1 VLERHTPNLDR
12 ADTVALKRFF
22 CGNGTIQIGK
32 KRPTAK
38 LPGLL
43 RKSALGGTAAIQML
57 NPHKHLT
64 TQPIDFWLA
73 RGAVLVIAALQIGIV
88 NDLTVG
94 PRWLA
99 PCLELALLIPLS
111 IATAWT
117 QKRARKAATDD
128 QWNLVG
134 RDRRMIRRLAIAL
147 TAVTTLMNFGALARL
162 IAAILAGNAGSGQ
175 TLLLDAINIWVT
187 NVVIFALW
195 FWALDRGGPAARGLV
210 SERKNDFLFTQQ
222 QSTVDREQFAN
233 WSPGFIDYLFLAFTN
248 ATAFSPADTFPL
260 TVRAKLLMMAESA
273 ISLATIALVASRAVG
288 ILS

>member
-1 VLERHTPNLDR
+1 
-12 ADTVALKRFF
+12 
-22 CGNGTIQIGK
+22 
-32 KRPTAK
+32 
-38 LPGLL
+38 LL
-43 RKSALGGTAAIQML
+43 RKPALGGIAAKMV

-64 TQPIDFWLA
+64 AKPIDFWLA
-73 RGAVLVIAALQIGIV
+73 RGAVLVVAALQIGIV

-99 PCLELALLIPLS
+99 PGLELALLIPLS
-111 IATAWT
+111 VATAWT
-117 QKRARKAATDD
+117 QKRARKAATDE

-134 RDRRMIRRLAIAL
+134 RDRKMVRRLAISL
-147 TAVTTLMNFGALARL
+147 TAITTLMNFGALARL
-162 IAAILAGNAGSGQ
+162 IAAILAGNAGSGR

-195 FWALDRGGPAARGLV
+195 FWALDRGGPAGGLV

-222 QSTVDREQFAN
+222 QETVDREQFAD
-233 WSPGFIDYLFLAFTN
+233 WSPGFINYLFLAFTN

-260 TVRAKLLMMAESA
+260 TVRAKLLMMAESV
-273 ISLATIALVASRAVG
+273 ISLATIALVESRAVG